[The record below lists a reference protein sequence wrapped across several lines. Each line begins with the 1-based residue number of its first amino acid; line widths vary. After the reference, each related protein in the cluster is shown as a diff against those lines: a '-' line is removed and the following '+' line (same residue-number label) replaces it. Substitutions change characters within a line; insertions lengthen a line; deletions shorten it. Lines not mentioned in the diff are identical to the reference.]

1 MDKNVKNK
9 KKLKLK
15 KQEINKDLVLKME
28 LIINHYIGQMKG
40 DQIEKL

>member
-15 KQEINKDLVLKME
+15 KQEINKDHVPKME
-28 LIINHYIGQMKG
+28 LIINHYIG
-40 DQIEKL
+40 